1 MPLNLKQTLTIEVK
15 HVTCVLQN
23 LISYQIILPILNYK
37 WQLKCSAKIPIDI
50 IIYLCFRYIVSL
62 DDS

>member
-15 HVTCVLQN
+15 HVMCVLQN

-37 WQLKCSAKIPIDI
+37 GQLKCSPKIPID
-50 IIYLCFRYIVSL
+50 IIYLCFRYTVSL
-62 DDS
+62 HDS